1 MFDPKSAPKEEGI
14 VVIAVLFGFIGG
26 GISLVLFDYAWTA
39 AAVIAVLVAVIVAL
53 VLWLGWREPA
63 NKGPVAPG
71 GADKDAPTGANR
83 TESAASA
90 ATHTAPAT
98 SAAMAPAEPGLSVAP
113 DDASPAAGSTGSV
126 ETADAPGHVVTTG
139 SAAAAPVTTPAPS
152 KVADPA
158 PTHDESHLQSDAQSK
173 PAGTPDP
180 TAPAPEAGPMAGD
193 ADVGTKPV
201 GLDAPRD
208 GQADNLKEI
217 KGVGVKLEQLLHDM
231 GYYHFDQIANWTAAE
246 IVWVNENLKGFR
258 GRVTRD
264 DWVPQARLLAVSGDT
279 AFSKKVDKGDTY

>member
-1 MFDPKSAPKEEGI
+1 
-14 VVIAVLFGFIGG
+14 
-26 GISLVLFDYAWTA
+26 
-39 AAVIAVLVAVIVAL
+39 
-53 VLWLGWREPA
+53 
-63 NKGPVAPG
+63 
-71 GADKDAPTGANR
+71 
-83 TESAASA
+83 
-90 ATHTAPAT
+90 
-98 SAAMAPAEPGLSVAP
+98 
-113 DDASPAAGSTGSV
+113 
-126 ETADAPGHVVTTG
+126 
-139 SAAAAPVTTPAPS
+139 
-152 KVADPA
+152 
-158 PTHDESHLQSDAQSK
+158 
-173 PAGTPDP
+173 
-180 TAPAPEAGPMAGD
+180 MAGD